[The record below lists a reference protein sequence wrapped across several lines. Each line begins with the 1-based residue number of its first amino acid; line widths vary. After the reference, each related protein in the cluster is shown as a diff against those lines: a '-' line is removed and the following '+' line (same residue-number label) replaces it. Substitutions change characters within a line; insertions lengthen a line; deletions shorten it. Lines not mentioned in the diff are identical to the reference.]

1 MQIIEIQG
9 KKWSIG
15 IEWEILPGDA
25 NPKAEA
31 KEIAEKTDNRFGV
44 LVEYEDTYALGLA
57 NKVDR
62 KAPSAAL
69 TLAIANQEARDVA
82 NNYPDWIVL
91 EEVGEDRY
99 WMSVIKSGI
108 PAPQFDAILSIT
120 EVKDRMTELLIND
133 TYEVFTT
140 SNELISIFEG
150 FKSITSKSLN
160 QITEFTEVTNK
171 FEKLIGI
178 PNSVIIAGV
187 SLVAIIAAVWGVSL
201 LIEGRTLK
209 EKAEYFERQ
218 RAEETRIRE
227 ENYAKALEKYE
238 RDAVKAKSEAL
249 DEVVFGLS
257 GNASKI
263 LNAFYNTS
271 GGIEIGTHGWDL
283 KGVNCYYDLI
293 SPKVSVKQGG
303 NNNMP
308 VASNDGPFELLTK
321 NKVNMFPR
329 INCDSLFE
337 RTGFNTARMFLSDY
351 PNAKLFGNHAV
362 VFKKVDIDA
371 KDIVKTDSTIVNA
384 LPTAKKFGFDLQSQ
398 LQLMKIVGIEHEIE
412 SSSELIYEVPG
423 KPIKPNEGDTNI
435 QMSPKTVESLGIS
448 MGKII
453 VKGTGLELLR
463 ELADNV
469 DFSGTSIREVKL
481 IGDKFEDLK
490 WTATFSYYIK
500 NQDGDVSASSNITR
514 ENFNFAP
521 NNNGGPVPNG
531 VPPAG
536 MMPPQIPPQMP
547 TGMPPQVR

>member
-1 MQIIEIQG
+1 MQVIEIQG
-9 KKWSIG
+9 KKWTIG

-44 LVEYEDTYALGLA
+44 LVEFEDTYALGLTS
-57 NKVDR
+57 KLDR

-69 TLAIANQEARDVA
+69 TLAIANQDSRDSTGA
-82 NNYPDWIVL
+82 YPDWIVL
-91 EEVGEDRY
+91 EEVGEDRF
-99 WMSVIKSGI
+99 WMAVIKSGI

-150 FKSITSKSLN
+150 FKSITQRNLN
-160 QITEFTEVTNK
+160 QITEFVEVPNK
-171 FEKLIGI
+171 FEKLVGI

-187 SLVAIIAAVWGVSL
+187 ALVGIIAAVWGVSL

-218 RAEETRIRE
+218 RAEEKRIRE

-238 RDAVKAKSEAL
+238 RDAVKAKTEAL

-257 GNASKI
+257 GNPSKI
-263 LNAFYNTS
+263 LNAFYNTV
-271 GGIEIGTHGWDL
+271 GDVQIGTHGWDL
-283 KGVNCYYDLI
+283 KAISCYYDLI
-293 SPKVSVKQGG
+293 SPKIAIKQT
-303 NNNMP
+303 NNMP
-308 VASNDGPFELLTK
+308 AAQSVGGSYDLL
-321 NKVNMFPR
+321 NKHKVSMFPR

-351 PNAKLFGNHAV
+351 PNAKLLGNMAIV
-362 VFKKVDIDA
+362 PNKVSIDS
-371 KDIVKTDSTIVNA
+371 KDIVKTDSAIVND

-412 SSSELIYEVPG
+412 SSNELIYEVPG
-423 KPIKPNEGDTNI
+423 KPIQPNEGDTNI
-435 QMSPKTVESLGIS
+435 QLGNKTVESLGIS

-453 VKGTGLELLR
+453 VKGKGLELLR

-469 DFSGTSIREVKL
+469 DFSGTSIREVQL
-481 IGDKFEDLK
+481 DADKFEDLK

-500 NQDGDVSASSNITR
+500 NKDGDVSASSNITK
-514 ENFNFAP
+514 ENVGIPA
-521 NNNGGPVPNG
+521 NNGVFIPNG
-531 VPPAG
+531 AQPPVG
-536 MMPPQIPPQMP
+536 GPPPLPPQA
-547 TGMPPQVR
+547 R

>member
-1 MQIIEIQG
+1 MQVIEIQG
-9 KKWSIG
+9 KKWTIG

-44 LVEYEDTYALGLA
+44 LVEYEDTFALGLTS
-57 NKVDR
+57 KIDR

-69 TLAIANQEARDVA
+69 TLAIANQDMRDA
-82 NNYPDWIVL
+82 ASNYPDWIVL

-99 WMSVIKSGI
+99 WMAVIKSGI

-140 SNELISIFEG
+140 SGELISIFEG

-160 QITEFTEVTNK
+160 QITEFTEVPNK
-171 FEKLIGI
+171 FEKLVGI

-187 SLVAIIAAVWGVSL
+187 ALVGIIAAVWGVSL

-218 RAEETRIRE
+218 RAEEQRIRE
-227 ENYAKALEKYE
+227 DNYAKALEKYE
-238 RDAVKAKSEAL
+238 RDSVKAKAEAL

-257 GNASKI
+257 GNPSRI

-283 KGVNCYYDLI
+283 KGINCYYDLI
-293 SPKVSVKQGG
+293 SPKVSIKQNG

-308 VASNDGPFELLTK
+308 VASNEGPFELLSK
-321 NKVNMFPR
+321 NMVNTFPR

-351 PNAKLFGNHAV
+351 PDGKLFGNHAI
-362 VFKKVDIDA
+362 VFNKVSIDS
-371 KDIVKTDSTIVNA
+371 KDIVKTDSSIINA

-398 LQLMKIVGIEHEIE
+398 LQLMKIVGIEHQIE
-412 SSSELIYEVPG
+412 SSSELVYEVPG

-435 QMSPKTVESLGIS
+435 QISPKTVESLGVS

-481 IGDKFEDLK
+481 VGDKFEDLK
-490 WTATFSYYIK
+490 WTATFNYYIK
-500 NQDGDVSASSNITR
+500 NQDGDVSASSNIAK
-514 ENFNFAP
+514 ENFNALP
-521 NNNGGPVPNG
+521 ANNGVFIPNG
-531 VPPAG
+531 A
-536 MMPPQIPPQMP
+536 PPQG
-547 TGMPPQVR
+547 GMPPVIPAQAPAPIRQ